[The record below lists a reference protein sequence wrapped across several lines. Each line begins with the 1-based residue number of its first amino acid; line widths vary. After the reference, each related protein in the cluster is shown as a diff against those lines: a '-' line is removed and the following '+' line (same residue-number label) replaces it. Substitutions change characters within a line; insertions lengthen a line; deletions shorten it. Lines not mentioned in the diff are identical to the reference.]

1 MSMSRKHFNDL
12 AQQLSF
18 QKPNG
23 SDKTLV
29 MKTWVRCCLS
39 VASVCNNHNSNFDKA
54 RFLDACG
61 VPDRYK

>member
-12 AQQLSF
+12 ALQLSF
-18 QKPNG
+18 EKPDG

-39 VASVCNNHNSNFDKA
+39 VASVCSSHNSNFDKT